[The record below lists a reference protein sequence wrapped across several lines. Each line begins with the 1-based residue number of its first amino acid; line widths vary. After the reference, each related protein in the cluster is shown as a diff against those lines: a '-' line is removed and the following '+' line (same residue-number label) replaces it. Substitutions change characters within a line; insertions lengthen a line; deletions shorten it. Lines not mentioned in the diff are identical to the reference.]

1 MPMSQR
7 VASLSALRQI
17 TNLIV
22 DMDGVLYRGQESL
35 PGAGELLTYL
45 VAEAVPF
52 ILATNNST
60 LTPGQYVA
68 KLARLGMEVTE
79 DHILTSGQAAA
90 LYLARVAA
98 PGTKVYAIGEDGL
111 LSSLRQQGF
120 ELAERDIQY
129 VVVGLDRQLT
139 WDKLRVAALAI
150 RAGGTFVGTNPDT
163 TLPTEEGLVPGN
175 GANLAALEAATGVA
189 PLIIGKPQAA
199 LLQLAME
206 KMGATQVGTAI
217 VGDRL
222 ETDILA
228 GKNAGITTVLVLSGI
243 TTRQELEGSP
253 YQPDLVFE
261 GIDHFHRAWSEVRQG

>member
-1 MPMSQR
+1 M
-7 VASLSALRQI
+7 LRRI
-17 TNLIV
+17 SNLIV

-35 PGAGELLTYL
+35 PGARELLTYL

-60 LTPGQYVA
+60 LTPGQCAA

-79 DHILTSGQAAA
+79 EHILTSGQAAA
-90 LYLARVAA
+90 HHVARAA
-98 PGTKVYAIGEDGL
+98 PAGARVYAIGEEGL
-111 LSSLRQQGF
+111 VSALREHGL
-120 ELAERDIQY
+120 EVAERDAQF

-139 WDKLRVAALAI
+139 WDKLKVAALAI
-150 RAGGTFVGTNPDT
+150 RAGATFVGTNPDT

-189 PLIIGKPQAA
+189 PLIIGKPQPA

-206 KMGATQVGTAI
+206 KMGVPQEGTAI
-217 VGDRL
+217 IGDRL

-228 GKNAGITTVLVLSGI
+228 GKNAGITTVLVLGGI
-243 TTRQELEGSP
+243 ATREELESSP
-253 YQPDLVFE
+253 YRPDLVFE